1 VTGPRIAVTSG
12 DPAGIGPEIMARA
25 AAGMRGRIADGEFSL
40 LLIGARSTHQEALKR
55 LGLDDPATTVSAAKP
70 GADLAPIGF
79 IDIDT
84 ARVPVPTGQSTA
96 EGGRIA
102 YDAIAAAVRLA
113 LDGAADAIC
122 TGPISKEALNFA
134 GHHYSGHTELL
145 ADLTGARDSVMLLVH
160 GNMRVSHITTHTA
173 LEDVPKRVTPERIS
187 RVVALTDEAL
197 RALNVPRRR
206 IAIAALNPHAGEGG
220 LFGRQDI
227 EIVEPTIKRL
237 REQGYDVHGPVPGD
251 TVFVKLRAEQFDA
264 VVAMYHDQG
273 HIPVKLLG
281 FSVDKKTGRW
291 EALSGVNVTLGLP
304 IIRTSVDHGTAFD
317 IAGRGIASET
327 SLIEAIDLAVA
338 LARATNREGL
348 DGAARSH
355 RDVAQKEE
363 SREQSLSFRP
373 S

>member
-1 VTGPRIAVTSG
+1 MTSG

-25 AAGMRGRIADGEFSL
+25 ASGLCERVADGELSL
-40 LLIGARSTHQEALKR
+40 LLIGACSAHEQALKQ
-55 LGLDDPATTVSAAKP
+55 LGLDDPAKPVSAAKLGVNLP
-70 GADLAPIGF
+70 PIAF
-79 IDIDT
+79 IDID
-84 ARVPVPTGQSTA
+84 AAGVHVPPGQSTA

-102 YDAIAAAVRLA
+102 YDAIATAVRLA
-113 LDGAADAIC
+113 LDGAVDAIC

-187 RVVALTDEAL
+187 RVVALTDKAL
-197 RALNVPRRR
+197 RALHVPRRR

-227 EIVEPTIKRL
+227 DVVEPTIQRL
-237 REQGYDVHGPVPGD
+237 RKQGYDVHGPVPGD

-281 FSVDKKTGRW
+281 FAVDSKTGRW

-317 IAGRGIASET
+317 IAGRGVARET
-327 SLIEAIDLAVA
+327 SLIEAIDLAVT
-338 LARATNREGL
+338 LAS
-348 DGAARSH
+348 ARQTV
-355 RDVAQKEE
+355 RV
-363 SREQSLSFRP
+363 
-373 S
+373 